1 MNPVKRYAQ
10 AQSST
15 ASPERTMILL
25 FESALRHIRAGA
37 DALES
42 GRAVDAGHPL
52 TKAAQIVAALDASFD
67 AARFPSLA
75 KNLGSVYRFVC
86 QRLLLANLKRDPRMA
101 REAERVFRPV
111 ADAFS
116 TAVETVKA
124 GAR

>member
-1 MNPVKRYAQ
+1 MNPISRYAQ

-15 ASPERTMILL
+15 ASPERTMVLL
-25 FESALRHIRAGA
+25 FEAALRNMRAGA
-37 DALES
+37 DALET
-42 GRAVDAGHPL
+42 GRAMDAGHPL

-75 KNLGSVYRFVC
+75 KNLGAVYRFVC
-86 QRLLLANLKRDPRMA
+86 ERLLLANLRRDPGMA

-111 ADAFS
+111 VDAFS
-116 TAVETVKA
+116 AAVEMVKA